1 MRRSF
6 APAAVLPAVAVAVT
20 LALSLF
26 AARPAAAG
34 GGPEKVFAGKILTS
48 DKKFPSY
55 AKSPAAYTAALR
67 KQNKAN
73 FWEDKAKKS
82 WRIYFAAFFKK
93 GLSDI
98 EVVVKL
104 YDLNSSPK
112 ALIGSFEQYVEQRGQ
127 TALLSNI
134 TLQRE
139 QVGVNR
145 NVLMVIEVGG
155 RAVASGKFKLL
166 GEVERLSGKVDFSEE
181 DTRKSDDDE

>member
-6 APAAVLPAVAVAVT
+6 APVFVALT
-20 LALSLF
+20 LVLSLF
-26 AARPAAAG
+26 AARPALAG
-34 GGPEKVFAGKILTS
+34 GGPEKAFAGKILTS

-93 GLSDI
+93 GLTDI
-98 EVVVKL
+98 EVIVKL
-104 YDLNSSPK
+104 YDVNSSPK
-112 ALIGSFEQYVEQRGQ
+112 ALIGSFEQYVDQRGQ
-127 TALLSNI
+127 MALLSNI
-134 TLQRE
+134 TLQRD

-166 GEVERLSGKVDFSEE
+166 GEEERHSGKVDFTDD
-181 DTRKSDDDE
+181 DTRKGDDEE

>member
-6 APAAVLPAVAVAVT
+6 PIIVAVT
-20 LALSLF
+20 LVLSLF
-26 AARPAAAG
+26 AARPAVAG
-34 GGPEKVFAGKILTS
+34 GGPDKVFAGKILTS

-55 AKSPAAYTAALR
+55 AKSQAAYTAALR

-93 GLSDI
+93 GLTDI

-104 YDLNSSPK
+104 YDINSSPK
-112 ALIGSFEQYVEQRGQ
+112 ALIGSFEQFVEQRGQ

-134 TLQRE
+134 TLERE
-139 QVGVNR
+139 QIGVNR

-155 RAVASGKFKLL
+155 RAVAAGKFKLL
-166 GEVERLSGKVDFSEE
+166 GEVERHSGKVDFSED
-181 DTRKSDDDE
+181 DTRKGDDDE